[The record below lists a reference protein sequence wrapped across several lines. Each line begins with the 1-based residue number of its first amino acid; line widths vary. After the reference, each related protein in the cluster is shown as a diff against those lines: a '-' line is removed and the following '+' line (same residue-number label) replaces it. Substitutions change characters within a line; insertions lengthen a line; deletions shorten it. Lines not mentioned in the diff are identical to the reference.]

1 MTEEPIYKMK
11 KVIDGNIIK
20 YRKVEVTP
28 SDIIAEKD
36 LEIKRLHGLID
47 TLREQITQLEQEKQ
61 RYQLRD
67 APMDSA
73 ESYQIYK

>member
-1 MTEEPIYKMK
+1 MTEEPRYKMK
-11 KVIDGNIIK
+11 KVIDGNTIK
-20 YRKVEVTP
+20 YRKVEVT
-28 SDIIAEKD
+28 AED
-36 LEIKRLHGLID
+36 LLEERDAEIKRLHELID
-47 TLREQITQLEQEKQ
+47 SLREQITQLEQEKQ